1 MNFSNALFTLKM
13 KTNKKC
19 VVMKPLT
26 LNQMAFQRW
35 KRLFLLPSILSWF
48 IIVLLIGGSGCAD
61 GIDDIVSL
69 IGGSEGAD
77 NIEADNKPNEPLVI
91 VRNSCLV
98 PLDPSEAEIL
108 ADRSLRLKSD
118 ELLFDPK
125 ERDEHIEEIERIL
138 PLIREAYPE
147 IANIPVR
154 RARTLGQLTL
164 FLEPGLYQTLA
175 EILST
180 EEEFVTLKTGN
191 AKFDELNSRLKLQG
205 IALNSPPSILTFA
218 SLCLPEWV
226 NIDVASDAYSEVEGV
241 QYVDSTIIGDGPD
254 IVTTKESGRWFFI
267 FRDAWGDCP
276 AGCISQKLFFFTVT
290 GDEVQQIA
298 EDTASTMLP
307 FQKLLSTRPWW

>member
-1 MNFSNALFTLKM
+1 MNFSSALFRLKM

-26 LNQMAFQRW
+26 LNQTEFQRW
-35 KRLFLLPSILSWF
+35 KRLFLSPSILSGF
-48 IIVLLIGGSGCAD
+48 IIVLLIGSSGCAD

-69 IGGSEGAD
+69 IGGGAD
-77 NIEADNKPNEPLVI
+77 SMEVDNKLNEPLII
-91 VRNSCLV
+91 VHNSCLV

-147 IANIPVR
+147 IANIPVGR
-154 RARTLGQLTL
+154 TRTLGQLTL

-191 AKFDELNSRLKLQG
+191 AEFDELNSRLKLQG

-218 SLCLPEWV
+218 NLCFPEWV
-226 NIDVASDAYSEVEGV
+226 NIDAASDAYSAVEGV
-241 QYVDSTIIGDGPD
+241 QYVDSTVIGDGPD
-254 IVTTKESGRWFFI
+254 IVTTKEGGRWFFI

-298 EDTASTMLP
+298 EDTASTLSP
-307 FQKLLSTRPWW
+307 FQKLLLTRPWW